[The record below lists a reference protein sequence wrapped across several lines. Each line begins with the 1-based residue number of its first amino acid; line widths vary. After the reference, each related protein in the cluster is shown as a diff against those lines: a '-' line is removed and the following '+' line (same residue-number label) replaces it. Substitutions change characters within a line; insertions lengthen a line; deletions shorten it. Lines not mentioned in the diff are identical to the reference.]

1 MIPYTLKNNTMK
13 RLGIALFAATMVL
26 CACEK
31 IYTTDELG
39 AIVEWSSSGWSIVQN
54 DLSETVTLVTTY
66 RPMASRSK
74 DTITS
79 ILTPGDTVQLHMG
92 AFVPGVSIDECITA
106 TIKLRNETD
115 IVCTRGADDPCSKH
129 FFQNFQQRS
138 TFEVVEL
145 HGKNVRHDMVIR
157 TYHIDQTLVDL
168 WKEGLKNE

>member
-1 MIPYTLKNNTMK
+1 MK

-31 IYTTDELG
+31 IYTTEELG
-39 AIVEWSSSGWSIVQN
+39 AIVEWTSSGWSIAQN

-66 RPMASRSK
+66 RPMASRSR

-92 AFVPGVSIDECITA
+92 ASVPGVSIDECLTA
-106 TIKLRNETD
+106 TIKRRDETD

-138 TFEVVEL
+138 TYEVVEL
-145 HGKNVRHDMVIR
+145 HGKKVRHDMAIR
-157 TYHIDQTLVDL
+157 TYHIDKALVDL
-168 WKEGLKNE
+168 WNEGMKGQ

>member
-1 MIPYTLKNNTMK
+1 MK

-31 IYTTDELG
+31 IYTTEELG
-39 AIVEWSSSGWSIVQN
+39 AIVEWNSSGWSIAQN

-66 RPMASRSK
+66 PMASRSR

-79 ILTPGDTVQLHMG
+79 ILTPGDTVQLRMG
-92 AFVPGVSIDECITA
+92 ASVPGVSIDECLTA
-106 TIKLRNETD
+106 TIKRRDETD

-138 TFEVVEL
+138 TYEVVEL
-145 HGKNVRHDMVIR
+145 DGKKVRHDMVIR
-157 TYHIDQTLVDL
+157 TYHIDKALVDL
-168 WKEGLKNE
+168 WNEGMKGQ